1 MDGSAGGRRMRF
13 PPLTEESRICRNGHH
28 ETYLT
33 LLGQAIGCLIGA
45 AIIGVVG
52 VLLNWW
58 LIARWVR

>member
-1 MDGSAGGRRMRF
+1 MRF